1 MNKRFVLPGDED
13 DQQDRMFDYDVDEED
28 VDEEEDVVE
37 DGNELVPG
45 VEDEQQ
51 SNIQVPTK
59 QYFNLSA
66 QPKLRP

>member
-51 SNIQVPTK
+51 SNI
-59 QYFNLSA
+59 
-66 QPKLRP
+66 